1 MKNIFT
7 ILIILVFSVKSLA
20 QSSCTKAMSSFDF
33 ETKKRIIQSQTTDA
47 NKFRF
52 AKELIE
58 TNCLVTLQVKEISG
72 VFQDDMTRL
81 EFAKTAYQITID
93 KNNFYDVYNTFA
105 YFSTVFMLHD
115 YVVSQR
121 VNATSI
127 NPSPVNPNPKNPN
140 NLPNNACKV
149 SELEMTDI
157 KKAIDKESF
166 NNTKITIAK
175 NLIRTK
181 KCFTVSQIRE
191 VLQLISFEESKL
203 EIAKYA
209 YDFTTDKEKYMTIVD
224 DFSFFS
230 SKDSFTAF
238 VQSK

>member
-1 MKNIFT
+1 
-7 ILIILVFSVKSLA
+7 
-20 QSSCTKAMSSFDF
+20 
-33 ETKKRIIQSQTTDA
+33 
-47 NKFRF
+47 
-52 AKELIE
+52 
-58 TNCLVTLQVKEISG
+58 
-72 VFQDDMTRL
+72 
-81 EFAKTAYQITID
+81 
-93 KNNFYDVYNTFA
+93 
-105 YFSTVFMLHD
+105 MLHD

-121 VNATSI
+121 ANATSI

-149 SELEMTDI
+149 SELEIADI